1 MAPQQHP
8 CLACQPASHRH
19 AMTAHGLAMTRCHS
33 KSLATSQAK
42 QAQRANRQRSATTP
56 DGHHQWRS
64 TTTPTGARWG
74 KEEEGHR
81 VEGAPPPM
89 EVQAAAAPHGRRR
102 TTARSTRYLRD

>member
-19 AMTAHGLAMTRCHS
+19 AMTAHGPRPCHDTVPQQV
-33 KSLATSQAK
+33 LGHQPSQARTAGQQTK
-42 QAQRANRQRSATTP
+42 ECHYT

-74 KEEEGHR
+74 KEEEGPQSRRSTTTHG
-81 VEGAPPPM
+81 GASSGG
-89 EVQAAAAPHGRRR
+89 AAW